1 MRTPQTIF
9 AIILW
14 DNLVLGMLYRQY
26 AFYADIY
33 RPLLPPT
40 RFNVASMPEDVSF
53 VIYYFFMA
61 ATLNRGHG
69 GNWTLAVLR
78 RFTICPIVSGK
89 DCSLTL
95 IESLSST
102 NNCTDI
108 SSFISLTSLTTSIKK
123 SLHAPSYFYTFVNG
137 DYILFT

>member
-33 RPLLPPT
+33 RPLPSPT

-89 DCSLTL
+89 DCRK
-95 IESLSST
+95 
-102 NNCTDI
+102 
-108 SSFISLTSLTTSIKK
+108 SILKLVK
-123 SLHAPSYFYTFVNG
+123 LQRLVVKWCKMRK
-137 DYILFT
+137 I

>member
-1 MRTPQTIF
+1 MRRSQVLQLKSLINELINYKVTGNHCPTTIF

-33 RPLLPPT
+33 RPLPPPT

-89 DCSLTL
+89 DCL
-95 IESLSST
+95 
-102 NNCTDI
+102 
-108 SSFISLTSLTTSIKK
+108 
-123 SLHAPSYFYTFVNG
+123 
-137 DYILFT
+137 